1 MKRFF
6 TDFKNYFHYAV
17 YSAKASLQAEV
28 AGSYLNWLWW
38 VFNPL
43 CLMVIYSIVFGTIFD
58 AKEKYFSVFIFIG
71 LTLWD
76 YFNRTITSSIKV
88 VKANKAI
95 VTKVF
100 LPKFIL
106 SVQLIFINFVKMLFS
121 IGIIIIMMI
130 FYRVPI
136 TWNVLWIFPLLV
148 VYTIFIFACSTIM
161 LHYGVFIED
170 LNNIVRIILRFVY
183 YLTGI
188 FFSVEKRIP
197 VPYNYYVVRLNPLSY
212 FITSARKVLI
222 YQQPL
227 YWKWLIAW
235 LVVSVL
241 LAIFGVYK
249 IYKYENSYA
258 KVI

>member
-1 MKRFF
+1 VKRFF
-6 TDFKNYFHYAV
+6 TDFRNYFRYAM

-43 CLMVIYSIVFGTIFD
+43 CMMVIYSIIFGYIFN
-58 AKEKYFSVFIFIG
+58 AKEPYFSIFIFIG

-76 YFNRTITSSIKV
+76 YFNRTITSSIKL
-88 VKANKAI
+88 VKSNKAI

-106 SVQLIFINFVKMLFS
+106 IVQKIIVNFVKMLFS
-121 IGIIIIMMI
+121 IAIIIIMMI
-130 FYRVPI
+130 VYRVPI
-136 TWNVLWIFPLLV
+136 TWNILWVFPLLA
-148 VYTIFIFACSTIM
+148 VYTVFIFAVSTIM

-170 LNNIVRIILRFVY
+170 LNNIVRILLRFVY

-188 FFSVEKRIP
+188 FFSVEKRLPPSIS
-197 VPYNYYVVRLNPLSY
+197 YYVVRLNPLSY
-212 FITSARKVLI
+212 FITSARRVVI
-222 YQQPL
+222 YQQSL
-227 YWKWLIAW
+227 YWKWLLAW
-235 LVVSVL
+235 LVASIL
-241 LAIFGVYK
+241 LAMFGVYK